1 MFDFNW
7 VTLVLFNKARFQKSW
22 PNRLIRCVKHEHGL
36 PLLVRISDVAIFGI
50 SESVLRIVCP
60 TKLKDKWFMLSGD
73 LLKGVNRMSHYSASR
88 TTYSWKL
95 EFQLR
100 VSQQFRKAM
109 RSSFYIPKLFINML
123 CQLLPGP
130 NIIYKSIVGY
140 MTMKS
145 KTLYEIVTPWRGT
158 KRKSHSLYLRNLC
171 PTWLWMFWRSFQRW
185 WRGWGL
191 QWRGHIKE
199 GIFIL
204 LLGLYWVW
212 DDMRWWHIYSIN
224 KHVHSH
230 QSKIVVKIILIIN
243 LSLSVMADWSASLHR
258 RQWTSRLYWI
268 SSRSQEPESSSSS
281 LLGIAGLM

>member
-22 PNRLIRCVKHEHGL
+22 PNRLIRCVKHDHGL

-145 KTLYEIVTPWRGT
+145 KTLYEIVTLGEGQRGRAIPCT
-158 KRKSHSLYLRNLC
+158 WGTCAPRGCGCSGEVSKDDGEDEACNDEGTSKKGSLYFYLACIGYGMICDDDIYAQSTN
-171 PTWLWMFWRSFQRW
+171 MSIVINQR
-185 WRGWGL
+185 
-191 QWRGHIKE
+191 
-199 GIFIL
+199 L
-204 LLGLYWVW
+204 L
-212 DDMRWWHIYSIN
+212 
-224 KHVHSH
+224 
-230 QSKIVVKIILIIN
+230 SK
-243 LSLSVMADWSASLHR
+243 
-258 RQWTSRLYWI
+258 
-268 SSRSQEPESSSSS
+268 
-281 LLGIAGLM
+281 